1 MRQQEVSKKVKKRA
15 SSMSF
20 SLSRWFRKISTA
32 QPSSFALTIIVIAYA
47 VFLFGGGVY
56 TLINYETILP
66 SAYFQGRFY
75 FLYPE
80 LGSQFISDTIIAVT
94 LYAIGFAGL
103 LAVYQ
108 STKYAYKPRQAYMML
123 VVGVTFLLL
132 AYIFLEDAIL
142 IKLSG

>member
-1 MRQQEVSKKVKKRA
+1 VSKKIKKSA

-32 QPSSFALTIIVIAYA
+32 KPSSFAVTLIVISYA
-47 VFLFGGGVY
+47 VFLFSGGLY
-56 TLINYETILP
+56 TLITHPLP
-66 SAYFQGRFY
+66 AVYYSKRFL

-80 LGSQFISDTIIAVT
+80 LSSQFISDTVIAVM
-94 LYAIGFAGL
+94 LYAIGFVGL

-123 VVGVTFLLL
+123 IIGVTLLLL

-142 IKLSG
+142 IKQGK

>member
-1 MRQQEVSKKVKKRA
+1 MSKKVKRRA

-20 SLSRWFRKISTA
+20 SLSRLFSKISTTK
-32 QPSSFALTIIVIAYA
+32 PSSLVVSIVVIAYA
-47 VFLFGGGVY
+47 IFLFGGGLY
-56 TLINYETILP
+56 TIISSPLP
-66 SAYFQGRFY
+66 AFYTGRGFI

-80 LGSQFISDTIIAVT
+80 LGRQFIADTVISGM

-103 LAVYQ
+103 LAIYQ

-123 VVGVTFLLL
+123 VIGVTLLLL

-142 IKLSG
+142 IKLGG